1 MRFLPCVFV
10 ASGLL
15 GAEIKSS
22 IIGGHN
28 VVRGNWPWMVYLNV
42 SADRF
47 IKNRCGGTLLNQ
59 EWVLT
64 SARCLD
70 RYRHSFIIQGCSE
83 LCCYEL
89 L

>member
-1 MRFLPCVFV
+1 MRFFHFAFV

-15 GAEIKSS
+15 GAQIKSS

-28 VVRGNWPWMVYLNV
+28 AVRADWPWMVYLNV

-47 IKNRCGGTLLNQ
+47 IKFRCGGTLLNQ

-70 RYRHSFIIQGCSE
+70 RYCLELFID
-83 LCCYEL
+83 
-89 L
+89 